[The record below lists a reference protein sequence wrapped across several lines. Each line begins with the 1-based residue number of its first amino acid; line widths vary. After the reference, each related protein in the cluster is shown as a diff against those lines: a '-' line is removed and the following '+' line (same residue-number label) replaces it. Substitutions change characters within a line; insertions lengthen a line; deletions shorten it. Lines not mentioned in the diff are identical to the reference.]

1 MNRSV
6 PWWSDRDGRIS
17 DICLQ
22 VRAQPIQVDGHR
34 WILFYA
40 QDVTQH
46 QFWYNLDRV
55 FFHDVNNTLTALYG
69 NVQLLEM
76 NSPDNPGIRS
86 IRETVDRLVSEVAIQ
101 KDLSSHKDIA
111 YTPAWTI
118 VALSQVK
125 NGPGYRYFRP

>member
-1 MNRSV
+1 MMSAIQDDKKNEQICALV
-6 PWWSDRDGRIS
+6 SDRDGRIS

-55 FFHDVNNTLTALYG
+55 FFHDVNNTLTASLW
-69 NVQLLEM
+69 EC
-76 NSPDNPGIRS
+76 SAS
-86 IRETVDRLVSEVAIQ
+86 
-101 KDLSSHKDIA
+101 
-111 YTPAWTI
+111 
-118 VALSQVK
+118 
-125 NGPGYRYFRP
+125 